1 MEFTI
6 FTTDEIIRQQ
16 IKNALNRSLS
26 NLETSKYKVSDKSP
40 KDIIGLEKLCED
52 GIERVIIADIN
63 NEEIYNGD
71 WVQAIKYLSV
81 KYSHIIFVLISKE
94 DEKATTIFKNKMR
107 VMYFINQFEDSID
120 QELNNVVNLFES
132 ASEKLKKYIYVSG
145 ESGNYD
151 KILFK
156 DILFIETIKGTHKC
170 LITHKNGVHT
180 LRIGI
185 NTFLKKLDSR
195 FILCRPSTIANIDN
209 VSNVDFQTNILYFDK
224 GVSCTFSRSNKK
236 KIKNI
241 FKMNFEDIKTI

>member
-16 IKNALNRSLS
+16 IKNTLSYSIRSLETKS
-26 NLETSKYKVSDKSP
+26 LKISRINPKNILE
-40 KDIIGLEKLCED
+40 LEKLCED
-52 GIERVIIADIN
+52 GTERVIIADISN
-63 NEEIYNGD
+63 KEIYNGD
-71 WVQAIKYLSV
+71 WVQTIKYLSTT
-81 KYSHIIFVLISKE
+81 YSHTIFVLISNG
-94 DEKATTIFKNKMR
+94 DEKATTIFRNNMR
-107 VMYFINQFEDSID
+107 VLYFINRFEDD
-120 QELNNVVNLFES
+120 LEHELRSFVDLYYNYLDKV
-132 ASEKLKKYIYVSG
+132 KKYIYVSS

-151 KILFK
+151 KILFE

-195 FILCRPSTIANIDN
+195 FVLCRPSTIANIEN
-209 VSNVDFQTNILYFDK
+209 ISNVDFQSNILYFNK

-236 KIKNI
+236 KIKGI
-241 FKMNFEDIKTI
+241 LKMNLEDIKSV